1 MVHVYVTGHRNPD
14 TDSIASAIGYAEL
27 KGRLN
32 PGDIYAPACLGE
44 VNTQTRW
51 ALERSGAREPKR
63 IRHIKLRAKDVMS
76 KGIATVHR
84 NDPLRNVGLAMAKRD
99 ISQVPVVDDAGV
111 LVGIVT
117 ERGLARMYI
126 RESREASSFEDTPVS
141 AGSIVEVLEGE
152 LLVGEDREASGHLW
166 VVSMSVD
173 SMGSQM
179 GNGDIVVIGDRTRGQ
194 KRSIELGVNIL
205 VVTNGARPDD
215 EVLELAEE
223 KGTAVVLSP
232 LDSYVTS
239 RMVQL
244 SVPCWEVMSMNPVTV
259 DPDEFI
265 TDITNQVM
273 EVHYRAAIVVDEDKR
288 PIGIVTRNDLLNPEP
303 RHVLLVDHAERGQS
317 VDGVEQARIVEI
329 LDHHHVGD
337 IQTQSPIPATFDPV
351 GSTATLVVERFRQNG
366 MAPTEPT
373 AGMLLAAVLSD
384 TVILNSPT
392 TTPRD
397 HEVVR
402 YLEDLLDVDAQE
414 FGMRMFEASSD
425 VSDLSA
431 EEIVERDLK
440 EYRTSSGESM
450 SVSQVETVG
459 AALLDRKEELLE
471 ALEHVRERNGYL
483 FAALMVTDIVEGG
496 TDLLCSGEC
505 NLVERAFDSEVK
517 DNVIDLPGVMSRKKQ
532 VAPKL
537 LAAF

>member
-1 MVHVYVTGHRNPD
+1 LAHVYVTGHRNPD
-14 TDSIASAIGYAEL
+14 TDSIASAIGYAEF

-32 PGDIYAPACLGE
+32 PGHIYAPARLGE
-44 VNTQTRW
+44 VNAQTRW

-117 ERGLARMYI
+117 ERDLARMYI
-126 RESREASSFEDTPVS
+126 RESREASSFEGTPVWAS
-141 AGSIVEVLEGE
+141 SIVDVLEGE
-152 LLVGEDREASGHLW
+152 LLVGEDREASGKLW

-179 GNGDIVVIGDRTRGQ
+179 GGGDIVIVGDRSKAQ
-194 KRSIELGVNIL
+194 KRAIDLGVSFL

-223 KGTAVVLSP
+223 KGTAVLLSP

-273 EVHYRAAIVVDEDKR
+273 EVYYRAAIVVDEDKR

-317 VDGVEQARIVEI
+317 VDGVEQALIVEI

-366 MAPTEPT
+366 MDPTEST

-440 EYRTSSGESM
+440 EYRTNTGESM

-459 AALLDRKEELLE
+459 PALLARKEELLE
-471 ALEHVRERNGYL
+471 ALELIRQRNGYL

-505 NLVERAFDSEVK
+505 NLVERAFGSEVK
-517 DNVIDLPGVMSRKKQ
+517 DSVIDLPGVMSRKKQ